1 MTAKTALPR
10 SRRESD
16 LGLPDVQRYILIGES
31 RTHQWVVKD
40 SCARFGAVFRAPD
53 VALRFARRE
62 ASSLGCRVVVDG
74 GRIELDCLAPE
85 TPNVIRVRRSSR

>member
-1 MTAKTALPR
+1 MTVKTVVPR
-10 SRRESD
+10 SRRESN
-16 LGLPDVQRYILIGES
+16 LGLPDVQRYILVGES

-40 SCARFGAVFRAPD
+40 SRARFGAVFRAPD

-62 ASSLGCRVVVDG
+62 ASTLGCRVVVDG

-85 TPNVIRVRRSSR
+85 APNAIRSRRSLR